1 MNKIRPIF
9 LALAVVSSALLAY
22 GFLTLPKAQ
31 PSDAEGFSAERVLK
45 DIEVISRKPHS
56 VAHPEARAEVRD
68 YLVSRLEGM
77 GGNVSLYTYDSIPG
91 PKILGDSFFFEAKNI
106 VAEFPPLEASEDPT
120 YLMFVA
126 HYDSRHLHPMPKDTV
141 LSYGAADDGY
151 GVGSVLES
159 VSELLEVRQDWKQG
173 VKVLFTDAEESGMKG
188 MTAIWENDR
197 QVFDNVGFLI
207 NLEGRGSWGPVL
219 LFETCPGNEKIM
231 DLYEETSKYKYTYS
245 LTSVVYSFMPN
256 FTDFTIVMD
265 EVPGVNFSTIA
276 DVNHYHTDLD
286 NFSNVNAAS
295 IQHYGAQILP
305 LAMRYVTDPVFA
317 DKDYLRAEKNT
328 VNFTVPGL
336 GLFNVGKTAYM
347 IINIIVFILFVL
359 LVVLEVLRGRVK
371 IMSIVKQACVVLC
384 FAISVLAIGELI
396 AYVSALIAGARFK
409 PFGVV
414 QGVPFDNAM
423 MIIAMVLMIAVVV
436 AIYIVTRT
444 AAIRQASGSMRA
456 SAASNA
462 TEKHAYNILYGTL
475 ILIFVLSMAL
485 VFALGENL
493 MFMIPLT
500 CAALAVIL
508 WHITS
513 LKVWLLAA
521 MVVIMLHAFS
531 FLFAL
536 SMALTIGAL
545 GAVMM
550 LAFCDV
556 MVLVP
561 LADIYMM
568 NTRK

>member
-1 MNKIRPIF
+1 MI
-9 LALAVVSSALLAY
+9 
-22 GFLTLPKAQ
+22 
-31 PSDAEGFSAERVLK
+31 
-45 DIEVISRKPHS
+45 
-56 VAHPEARAEVRD
+56 
-68 YLVSRLEGM
+68 
-77 GGNVSLYTYDSIPG
+77 
-91 PKILGDSFFFEAKNI
+91 
-106 VAEFPPLEASEDPT
+106 
-120 YLMFVA
+120 
-126 HYDSRHLHPMPKDTV
+126 
-141 LSYGAADDGY
+141 
-151 GVGSVLES
+151 LES

-173 VKVLFTDAEESGMKG
+173 VKVLFTDAEESGMLG
-188 MTAIWENDR
+188 MTAMWENDR

-231 DLYEETSKYKYTYS
+231 DLYAETSKYKYTYS

-265 EVPGVNFSTIA
+265 EVPGVNFSNIC
-276 DVNHYHTDLD
+276 DVNHYHTNLD
-286 NFSNVNAAS
+286 NFSNVSAATV
-295 IQHYGAQILP
+295 QHYGAQVLP
-305 LAMRYVTDPVFA
+305 LAMKYVTDPVFA

-336 GLFNVGKTAYM
+336 GLFNVSKTAYL

-359 LVVLEVLRGRVK
+359 LVALEVLRGRAK
-371 IMSIVKQACVVLC
+371 AMSIVKQAGVVLC
-384 FAISVLAIGELI
+384 FAISVLAIGELV

-414 QGVPFDNAM
+414 QGVPFDNVV
-423 MIIAMVLMIAVVV
+423 MILAMVVMVAVVV
-436 AIYIVTRT
+436 AIYFVTRT
-444 AAIRQASGSMRA
+444 AAVRQTSGSMRA

-462 TEKHAYNILYGTL
+462 AEKHAFNMLYGTL
-475 ILIFVLSMAL
+475 MLMFVLSMVL
-485 VFALGENL
+485 VFTLGENL

-500 CAALAVIL
+500 CAAVAMIL